1 MEELLSTFQT
11 YREHWLFLHP
21 ELHET
26 IQEITQEYLRTQ
38 QLKLDAQFSQT
49 LDTLLNNLQDI
60 IPPSTSELIN
70 IQLTSL
76 RINPPILPQCSTLN
90 LPNDQLHVLSTIKN
104 ILAPTGVA
112 SQNIGG
118 QTIHSALR
126 IREMQNGF
134 QTLAFHDY
142 EFFKNLQQIDTLI
155 IDEISMVSAALL
167 SFISEMFSVIQQTT
181 IAFGGLNVII
191 VGDLAQ
197 LPPVTGLPVYKSSEW
212 KLFYPLF
219 LKEPQR

>member
-1 MEELLSTFQT
+1 M
-11 YREHWLFLHP
+11 Y
-21 ELHET
+21 
-26 IQEITQEYLRTQ
+26 
-38 QLKLDAQFSQT
+38 
-49 LDTLLNNLQDI
+49 I

-76 RINPPILPQCSTLN
+76 RINPPILSQCSALN
-90 LPNDQLHVLSTIKN
+90 LPNDQLHVLSAIKN
-104 ILAPTGVA
+104 ILGPKTQRNKYPYFFIIGPGGTGKSFIINLIVNDLKNKRSKYLLLAPTGVM

-126 IREMQNGF
+126 IRKMQNGF

-167 SFISEMFSVIQQTT
+167 I
-181 IAFGGLNVII
+181 
-191 VGDLAQ
+191 GDLAQ
-197 LPPVTGLPVYKSSEW
+197 LPPVTGLPVYKLSE
-212 KLFYPLF
+212 
-219 LKEPQR
+219 